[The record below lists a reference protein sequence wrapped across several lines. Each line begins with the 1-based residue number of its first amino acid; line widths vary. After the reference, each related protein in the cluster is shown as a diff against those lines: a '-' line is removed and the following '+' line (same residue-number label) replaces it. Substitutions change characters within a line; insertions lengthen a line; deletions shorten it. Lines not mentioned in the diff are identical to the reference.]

1 MKRPLDLLD
10 QLTDVVQRKARAKA
24 EIAWND
30 LEWRLANRRALTRE
44 TTAKGL
50 IDDLPEGAAGS
61 LHFRTQLG
69 CHVFVEGQRGSHALM
84 LYARHHDVNRANCLI
99 RKLRDIDSLL
109 PEQIA

>member
-69 CHVFVEGQRGSHALM
+69 CHVFVEGQRGTHALM
-84 LYARHHDVNRANCLI
+84 LHVRHHDVIETNRLI
-99 RKLRDIDSLL
+99 RNASEIASLL
-109 PEQIA
+109 AEQVA